1 MPRRFE
7 AIYYECGICKKKAIS
22 EATSDIHSREYDEI
36 KIPMPKKNTCRSSK
50 PNFEF
55 TQVVNMDV
63 CKKCAQKMAEHL
75 AEKYKVFYKQ
85 NGCDAPFIEEFR
97 EVDEE

>member
-7 AIYYECGICKKKAIS
+7 AIYYECVICRKKAIS
-22 EATSDIHSREYDEI
+22 EATSDIHSLEYEEI
-36 KIPMPKKNTCRSSK
+36 KIPMPKKNLSKSSK
-50 PNFEF
+50 PNFEL

-75 AEKYKVFYKQ
+75 AEKYKVFYKL
-85 NGCDAPFIEEFR
+85 NGSDGPFIEEFR